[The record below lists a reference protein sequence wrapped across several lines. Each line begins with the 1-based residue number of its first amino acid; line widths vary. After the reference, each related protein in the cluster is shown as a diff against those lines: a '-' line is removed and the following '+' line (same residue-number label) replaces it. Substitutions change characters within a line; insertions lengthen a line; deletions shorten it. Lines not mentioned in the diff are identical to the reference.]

1 MDKNGS
7 NYRESRKQEIRER
20 VIDTAELVRREEE
33 EEAKE
38 KKRRTRRRRVLIIVL
53 VILFLLIAGT
63 SYYLIHRQYTSF
75 TVNWRSEGD
84 GAQAAITDSD
94 YEEYLPFSKGFL
106 KVTMDGASYSDAQGK
121 TVWNQSYEMNT
132 PYVSVNGDFCAI
144 ADQDRTGIYIA
155 SDAGPTGQAE
165 TNLPITKIAVS
176 GTGVVYALLEDSSA
190 SYITVFA
197 KDGTALDISIKS
209 ILSGDGYPLDISVS
223 PDGTELIASF
233 VSLAGGTLEN
243 KIIFYNLGQV
253 GQSAGNNRVVGG
265 FTDDFAGHLTGRVH
279 FSDDTHAQAFYDG
292 GIAFFSTKVL
302 TSPEL
307 LKKAEIT
314 GTIRAI
320 AYDDELV
327 GVIADNDQENADS
340 PYLLHVYRTNGQ
352 TVFEKPI
359 SFHYSGFTIDRNRIL
374 LYNDTSLQIYDGSGN
389 LKFDGTVD
397 VPVRNARIAQD
408 IRGAFGVNVLIG
420 SSGVMESIKLH

>member
-1 MDKNGS
+1 
-7 NYRESRKQEIRER
+7 
-20 VIDTAELVRREEE
+20 
-33 EEAKE
+33 
-38 KKRRTRRRRVLIIVL
+38 
-53 VILFLLIAGT
+53 
-63 SYYLIHRQYTSF
+63 
-75 TVNWRSEGD
+75 
-84 GAQAAITDSD
+84 
-94 YEEYLPFSKGFL
+94 
-106 KVTMDGASYSDAQGK
+106 
-121 TVWNQSYEMNT
+121 
-132 PYVSVNGDFCAI
+132 
-144 ADQDRTGIYIA
+144 
-155 SDAGPTGQAE
+155 
-165 TNLPITKIAVS
+165 
-176 GTGVVYALLEDSSA
+176 
-190 SYITVFA
+190 
-197 KDGTALDISIKS
+197 
-209 ILSGDGYPLDISVS
+209 
-223 PDGTELIASF
+223 
-233 VSLAGGTLEN
+233 
-243 KIIFYNLGQV
+243 
-253 GQSAGNNRVVGG
+253 
-265 FTDDFAGHLTGRVH
+265 
-279 FSDDTHAQAFYDG
+279 
-292 GIAFFSTKVL
+292 VL

-314 GTIRAI
+314 GTIRAL